1 MTFHFASHY
10 FQVMQL
16 LFGLKV
22 DAGAVKIEDLLLQD
36 NTNSISSIP
45 AGNNPKDGA
54 EKLSV

>member
-22 DAGAVKIEDLLLQD
+22 DAGAVKIEDLLQQ
-36 NTNSISSIP
+36 NTNNLNSPLTGNSSS
-45 AGNNPKDGA
+45 NGA
-54 EKLSV
+54 EKLSI